1 MRFHTVQPI
10 SMKLSRNGPYTQ
22 GKVDVY
28 LDRKKDQPYRCYRQP
43 LKLTN
48 GVAAFQNVQG
58 IGSEGGRR
66 PSERSYT
73 TLDMIH
79 LPFATLQVLQ
89 ATFKTDQWDC
99 SISENADSG

>member
-1 MRFHTVQPI
+1 M
-10 SMKLSRNGPYTQ
+10 
-22 GKVDVY
+22 
-28 LDRKKDQPYRCYRQP
+28 
-43 LKLTN
+43 KLTN
-48 GVAAFQNVQG
+48 RIAAFEKVKET
-58 IGSEGGRR
+58 GSEGGRR